1 MEEGCA
7 KPGDECPIGKGGRVD
22 GVVATW
28 VEERGFG
35 WVDHNGTRFY
45 AHIRA
50 FRKGRVPAKGDEV
63 SFEPCKDPLDRLFA
77 SNLILKK
84 PHEGPGVWACLQVA
98 VLLVLPLMAGF
109 RLPGPAWIPALW
121 VFVVSSVAWR
131 TYRSDKKAAQAGA
144 WRVSET
150 MLHSLEILGGWPGAF
165 LAQRRYLHKTRKMS
179 YQGIFQ
185 SIVFLYQLVSLDLL
199 LDHRLWSELVQMLA
213 ESGLLDAVR

>member
-1 MEEGCA
+1 MEGEA
-7 KPGDECPIGKGGRVD
+7 EKPSEAIPIGQGARVD

-35 WVDHNGTRFY
+35 WVEHKGTRFY

-84 PHEGPGVWACLQVA
+84 PHEGPGLWACLQVA
-98 VLLVLPLMAGF
+98 VLVVLPLLAGF
-109 RLPGPAWIPALW
+109 RLPGPGWIPPLW
-121 VFVVSSVAWR
+121 FLFVSVVAWR

-165 LAQRRYLHKTRKMS
+165 LAQQRYLHKTRKTS
-179 YQGIFQ
+179 YQIIFQ
-185 SIVFLYQLVSLDLL
+185 SIVFLYQLVSLDVV
-199 LDHRLWSELVQMLA
+199 LDHRLWNELVQSLA
-213 ESGLLDAVR
+213 ESGLLDGGR